1 MTIKE
6 NPRGGRRWWSQ
17 RNECMMDMLC
27 QVTTFMQKRNRVI
40 SRFTQSLEK
49 FQVQRVRKMFLQ
61 QAKEN
66 GSAEL

>member
-40 SRFTQSLEK
+40 SRFYPIL
-49 FQVQRVRKMFLQ
+49 RKISSPKGKKNVFT
-61 QAKEN
+61 A
-66 GSAEL
+66 G